1 MHESR
6 CAMGTEPRAMDA
18 AATRLLVNVAGL
30 VAREIEAIAG
40 PDYDLPLAPKVS
52 ARVCDISVTQVDLQ
66 CASFLAQH
74 SLLHFES
81 IRYKFLMLAEMV
93 GTTDKEYIY
102 DEIESDTE
110 MRSEFSK
117 FDALACMQ
125 ACECCHARVAVTV
138 TST

>member
-1 MHESR
+1 
-6 CAMGTEPRAMDA
+6 MGTEPQAMDA

-66 CASFLAQH
+66 FASCLAQH

-81 IRYKFLMLAEMV
+81 TMYKFLMLAEIV
-93 GTTDKEYIY
+93 GTTDKEYIH
-102 DEIESDTE
+102 DEIERDTE
-110 MRSEFSK
+110 LRSEFSK

-125 ACECCHARVAVTV
+125 ACECGHARVAVTV